1 MEERLKSAY
10 ELAMERLKAKEGG
23 GDEAQLSAGQRE
35 RISALRAEFRTRRD
49 ELLFLHKTATAKAL
63 EAQDEGRLRNLEA
76 DHEREMAKLADEEEK
91 AVRAVRGA

>member
-1 MEERLKSAY
+1 MGVITEK
-10 ELAMERLKAKEGG
+10 
-23 GDEAQLSAGQRE
+23 DGQVR
-35 RISALRAEFRTRRD
+35 ALRQVCRTLNFLSTGIDGDDEDRRTQPEFLKLPAD